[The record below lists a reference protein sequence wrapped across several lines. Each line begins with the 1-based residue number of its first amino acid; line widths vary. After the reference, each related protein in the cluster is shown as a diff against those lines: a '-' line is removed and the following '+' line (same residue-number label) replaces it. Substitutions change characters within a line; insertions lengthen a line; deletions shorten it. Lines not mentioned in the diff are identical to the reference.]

1 MTLPAAPFLPT
12 DEDPPG
18 ARFQK
23 LVEIMRTLRSPEGC
37 AWDRKQ
43 TLQTLRPYILEEA
56 YEVVAAIDDGDPGGI
71 CDELGDLLLEVVFVA
86 QVAADEGD
94 FTVADATDTIIAKLV
109 RRHPHV
115 FTPEGE
121 DESARELTPEE
132 VSAQWDRIKA
142 TERGGSP
149 APESLLDGIP
159 AVQPALMRASRIGGR
174 TTKVGFDWNDPQG
187 VLQKTDEELAELR
200 DAVDSADQAHIEEE
214 LGDLLFTV
222 ANLARKLEVDPEL
235 ALRAANDKF
244 ERRFRTMETRLR
256 ERGTSVEETSTEDLE
271 QEWQAVKRLS

>member
-1 MTLPAAPFLPT
+1 MTLPTAPFLPT
-12 DEDPPG
+12 ADDTPG

-23 LVEIMRTLRSPEGC
+23 RGESMRTLRSPKGC

-43 TLQTLRPYILEEA
+43 TLHTLRPYILEEA
-56 YEVVAAIDDGDPGGI
+56 YEVVAAIDDGDPSAV

-86 QVAADEGD
+86 QVASDEGD
-94 FTVADATDTIIAKLV
+94 FSVSDVTDAIIAKLV

-115 FTPEGE
+115 FTHKGQDGSEP
-121 DESARELTPEE
+121 ELTPEE

-142 TERGGSP
+142 AERGGAP
-149 APESLLDGIP
+149 APESFLDGIP

-174 TTKVGFDWNDPQG
+174 TTKVGFDWDDAYG
-187 VLQKTDEELAELR
+187 VLKKTDEELAELR
-200 DAVDSADQAHIEEE
+200 DAVESANQAHIEEE

-222 ANLARKLEVDPEL
+222 ANLARKLDVDPEL

-244 ERRFRTMETRLR
+244 ERRFRTMEQRLA
-256 ERGTSVEETSTEDLE
+256 ERGSSVQDTSSGDLE
-271 QEWQAVKRLS
+271 REWQAVKRLT